1 MLRII
6 FFPNVEVET
15 KKLTKFATG
24 FEEGVERLVSSG
36 RFFKLSNT
44 KFGMIF

>member
-6 FFPNVEVET
+6 FSPNVEVET

-24 FEEGVERLVSSG
+24 FEEGVECC
-36 RFFKLSNT
+36 T
-44 KFGMIF
+44 APDIFSRIMQY